1 MKFLQIKIAL
11 LTFYYDFWHRL
22 IQINYKMKT
31 KFSGI
36 LTLLLA
42 FVVQFTFAQ
51 EKTISGTV
59 SDNSGMPLPGV
70 NIIVKGTTNGTQ
82 TDFDG
87 NYSISASTGDVLT
100 FTYVG
105 QKTVEQTV
113 GASNTIDVTMEEDA
127 AMLDE
132 VVVTAQGIKR
142 EKKAL
147 GYAVSEVSAEELEQR
162 TEGDVARVLSGKASG
177 VQITSQ
183 SGTSGSAT
191 NVVIRGYSSITGSNQ
206 ALFVVD
212 GVPFSSD
219 TNSQGNFVSGN
230 VGSSRFLDL
239 DPNNIASVNVLK
251 GLAAA
256 TLYGTAGRNGVI
268 VITTKSG
275 QGGGAGPKKTEITVN
290 QSYFV
295 NEIASLPD
303 YQSKYGGG
311 FDQSFGWFFSNWGPG
326 FAADGVDGYLND
338 PAGTIQPDG
347 TVEHPYGSSA
357 FLNNFLG
364 GNNELNNTYTGQRYA
379 WQPYNS
385 VENFFRSGGVS
396 NTSLN
401 IRGASTDGNFSYN
414 VNYGHLD
421 EKGFTPGNGIR
432 RNTLS
437 VGGRAKLSNKFTVN
451 ASLNYSRNKV
461 TSPPIA
467 TSQGNGTAGWST
479 FGNVFFT
486 PRNVDLMGL
495 EWELPENGG
504 SIYYRNG
511 NDIINPRWSVANAQN
526 GQLTNRIFGTANLMY
541 EINDNLN
548 ITYRA
553 GIDWYNERNNAQS
566 NKNGVNFNDA
576 IFGFYDTWD
585 NNVSI
590 WDHFVSIGGNY
601 NLTNDEK
608 LGVTFTA
615 GATSR
620 SRTFDQKGVQSD
632 GQVVFGLI
640 AHSNFTNQAPIQAY
654 SFRNIIGVFGEATF
668 DYDNYAFV
676 TFSGRNDW
684 VSNLPTENNSQFYPS
699 VSLSFLPTAAF
710 ENFKSASGKG
720 LNYLKL
726 RAGLGTS
733 AGFPGGYPTAL
744 SVGQNTQANGG
755 ASGAV
760 VTNTISN
767 TNANPDLKPELISE
781 FEVGFDAKFLD
792 NRVNL
797 ALSYFDRQSKDLIV
811 NKPLPE
817 STGFTFTQT
826 NIGKVEGDGWEID
839 LSADL
844 FRSDNNGFNWN
855 TRVNFTKSE
864 QIVTEQADD
873 QIVYAGFSNQGNAA
887 IEGQQ
892 LGVMIGSRIERDA
905 DGNFLVDTSGNYV
918 SGTQMAID
926 SNGNEVPLGTP
937 GSRTITP
944 IIGNPNPDYV
954 MNFINSLSYK
964 NFNLGF
970 QISHVSGGDI
980 HSATVSTLLGRGLI
994 PEDRKNTFILPGVN
1008 QATGLPN
1015 TLQINNSSYYFNN
1028 VLFGPSELNV
1038 WDGSVIRLQ
1047 EVSFGYSFPEKFLDK
1062 TPFGALSI
1070 TASGFN
1076 LWYDAYNTPDAANF
1090 DPNVAGV
1097 GVGNG
1102 RGYDYLNGPS
1112 SKRWGLSIKASF

>member
-1 MKFLQIKIAL
+1 
-11 LTFYYDFWHRL
+11 
-22 IQINYKMKT
+22 MKT

-42 FVVQFTFAQ
+42 FVVQLTFAQ

-87 NYSISASTGDVLT
+87 NYSINASVGNILT

-105 QKTVEQTV
+105 LKTVEQTV
-113 GASNTIDVTMEEDA
+113 GATNTINVTMEEDA
-127 AMLDE
+127 AVLDE

-147 GYAVSEVSAEELEQR
+147 GYAVSEVNAEELEQR

-177 VQITSQ
+177 VQITSA

-191 NVVIRGYSSITGSNQ
+191 NVVIRGYTSITGDNQ

-219 TNSQGNFVSGN
+219 TNSQGGFNSGN
-230 VGSSRFLDL
+230 NGSSRFLDL

-275 QGGGAGPKKTEITVN
+275 AGGGAGPKKTEITVN
-290 QSYFV
+290 QSFFM

-303 YQSKYGGG
+303 YQDKYGGG

-326 FAADGVDGYLND
+326 FHPDGVDGYLND
-338 PAGTIQPDG
+338 PAGIIQPDG

-357 FLNNFLG
+357 FLNNLLG
-364 GNNELNNTYTGQRYA
+364 GNNILNQTYTGQRYD
-379 WQPYNS
+379 WKPYDS
-385 VENFFRSGGVS
+385 VEDFFRTGAVS
-396 NTSLN
+396 NTSIN

-421 EKGFTPGNGIR
+421 EEGFTPGNSIR

-437 VGGRAKLSNKFTVN
+437 VGGRAKLSNNFTIN
-451 ASLNYSRNKV
+451 ASMNYSRNFV
-461 TSPPIA
+461 VSPPVA
-467 TSQGNGTAGWST
+467 SSQGNGGEAGNSV
-479 FGNVFFT
+479 FGHVFFT

-495 EWELPENGG
+495 PYTVPETGG

-511 NDIINPRWSVANAQN
+511 NDIMNPRWSVDNHQS
-526 GQLTNRIFGTANLMY
+526 GQLTNRIFGTASLTY
-541 EINDNLN
+541 DLNDNLN
-548 ITYRA
+548 FTYRA
-553 GIDWYNERNNAQS
+553 GIDWYNERNHEQS
-566 NKNGVNFNDA
+566 NKNGVGFAENVN
-576 IFGFYDTWD
+576 GFYDTWD

-590 WDHFVSIGGNY
+590 WDHFVAVGGNY

-620 SRTFDQKGVQSD
+620 SRTFDRKGVSSQ
-632 GQVVFGLI
+632 GQVVFGLM
-640 AHSNFTNQAPIQAY
+640 AHSNFTAQSAIQAY

-668 DYDNYAFV
+668 DWDNYAFL
-676 TFSGRNDW
+676 TLSGRNDW

-710 ENFKSASGKG
+710 EGFKSASGKG

-744 SVGQNTQANGG
+744 SVAQNTQANGG
-755 ASGAV
+755 AQGPI

-781 FEVGFDAKFLD
+781 FEVGFDSKFLD
-792 NRVNL
+792 NRVTLN
-797 ALSYFDRQSKDLIV
+797 LSYFDRQSTDLIV

-817 STGFTFTQT
+817 STGFTSTQV

-839 LSADL
+839 LAVDL
-844 FRSDNNGFNWN
+844 FKNDGNGFNWN
-855 TRVNFTKSE
+855 SRVNFTKSE
-864 QIVTEQADD
+864 QIVTEQEDD
-873 QIVYAGFSNQGNAA
+873 EIQYAGYIGQGNSA
-887 IEGQQ
+887 IRGQQ
-892 LGVMIGSRIERDA
+892 LGVMTGSRIERDA

-918 SGTQMAID
+918 TGTQMAID
-926 SNGNEVPLGTP
+926 DNGNEVPLGTP
-937 GSRTITP
+937 GSRTINP

-954 MNFINSLSYK
+954 MNFINSISYK

-970 QISHVSGGDI
+970 QFSHVKGGDI
-980 HSATVSTLLGRGLI
+980 HSATVATLLGRGLI
-994 PEDRKNTFILPGVN
+994 PEDRKNTFILPGVS
-1008 QATGLPN
+1008 QATGQPN

-1028 VLFGPSELNV
+1028 ILFGPSELNV
-1038 WDGSVIRLQ
+1038 YDASVVRLQ
-1047 EVSFGYSFPEKFLDK
+1047 EVSFGYSFPEKFLEK

-1076 LWYDAYNTPDAANF
+1076 LWYDAYNTPDEANF
-1090 DPNVAGV
+1090 DPNVAGI

-1112 SKRWGLSIKASF
+1112 SKRYGLSIKASF

>member
-1 MKFLQIKIAL
+1 
-11 LTFYYDFWHRL
+11 
-22 IQINYKMKT
+22 MKT

-82 TDFDG
+82 SDFDG
-87 NYSISASTGDVLT
+87 NYSINASVGSVLT

-113 GASNTIDVTMEEDA
+113 GSANTINVTMEEDA
-127 AMLDE
+127 AVLDE

-219 TNSQGNFVSGN
+219 TNAQGGFNSGN

-275 QGGGAGPKKTEITVN
+275 AGGGAGPKKTEITVN
-290 QSYFV
+290 QSFFL
-295 NEIASLPD
+295 NEIASLPE
-303 YQSKYGGG
+303 YQNKYGGG
-311 FDQSFGWFFSNWGPG
+311 FDQSFGWFYSNWGPG

-338 PAGTIQPDG
+338 PAGIIDANG
-347 TVEHPYGSSA
+347 TVEHPYGSSS
-357 FLNNFLG
+357 FLNNLLG
-364 GNNELNNTYTGQRYA
+364 GNNILNQTYTGQRYD
-379 WQPYNS
+379 WKPYES
-385 VENFFRSGGVS
+385 VENFFRTGAVS
-396 NTSLN
+396 NTSIN

-421 EKGFTPGNGIR
+421 EKGFTPGNSVG

-437 VGGRAKLSNKFTVN
+437 VGGRAKLTNKFTIN
-451 ASLNYSRNKV
+451 ASMNYSRNNV
-461 TSPPIA
+461 LSPPVA
-467 TSQGNGTAGWST
+467 SSQGNGGEAGNSV
-479 FGNVFFT
+479 FGQVFFT

-495 EWELPENGG
+495 EHTIPETGG
-504 SIYYRNG
+504 AIYYRNTNG
-511 NDIINPRWSVANAQN
+511 IINPRWSVLNSRN

-541 EINDNLN
+541 ELNDNLN

-553 GIDWYNERNNAQS
+553 GIDWYNERNEDLS
-566 NKNGVNFNDA
+566 NKNGTEFTANIN
-576 IFGFYDTWD
+576 GFYNTWD

-590 WDHFVSIGGNY
+590 WDHFVAIGGNY
-601 NLTNDEK
+601 NLTNDER

-620 SRTFDQKGVQSD
+620 SRTFDQKGVAST
-632 GQVVFGLI
+632 GQVVFGLL
-640 AHSNFTNQAPIQAY
+640 AHSNFTTQAPIQGY

-668 DYDNYAFV
+668 DWDNYAFL

-699 VSLSFLPTAAF
+699 VSASFLPTAAF
-710 ENFKSASGKG
+710 DGLKSASGKG
-720 LNYLKL
+720 LNYLKV

-744 SVGQNTQANGG
+744 SVNQNTIGNGG
-755 ASGAV
+755 ASGAI

-781 FEVGFDAKFLD
+781 FEVGFDTKFLD

-797 ALSYFDRQSKDLIV
+797 NVSYFNRKSKNLIV

-817 STGFTFTQT
+817 TTGFTQTQV
-826 NIGKVEGDGWEID
+826 NIGKVEGDGWEVD
-839 LSADL
+839 LSVDL
-844 FRSDNNGFNWN
+844 FKNDGNGFNWN
-855 TRVNFTKSE
+855 SRVNFTKSE
-864 QIVTEQADD
+864 QIVTQQDD
-873 QIVYAGFSNQGNAA
+873 DEIVYAGYTNQGNAA
-887 IEGQQ
+887 IEGKQ

-918 SGTQMAID
+918 FGTQMAID
-926 SNGNEVPLGTP
+926 ANGNEVPLGTE
-937 GSRTITP
+937 GSRTINP

-954 MNFINSLSYK
+954 MNFINTLSYK
-964 NFNLGF
+964 NFNIGF
-970 QISHVSGGDI
+970 QVSHVSGGDI
-980 HSATVSTLLGRGLI
+980 HSSTVATLLGRGGI
-994 PEDRKNTFILPGVN
+994 PEDRRETFILPGIN
-1008 QATGLPN
+1008 QGTGLPN

-1028 VLFGPSELNV
+1028 ILFGPSELQV
-1038 WDGSVIRLQ
+1038 YDASVIRLQ
-1047 EVSFGYSFPEKFLDK
+1047 EVSFGYSFPEKFLEK

-1076 LWYDAYNTPDAANF
+1076 LWFDAYNTPEKANF
-1090 DPNVAGV
+1090 DPNVAGI

-1112 SKRWGLSIKASF
+1112 SKRYGLSIKASF

>member
-1 MKFLQIKIAL
+1 
-11 LTFYYDFWHRL
+11 
-22 IQINYKMKT
+22 MKT

-42 FVVQFTFAQ
+42 FVVQLTFAQ

-87 NYSISASTGDVLT
+87 NYSINASVGNILT

-105 QKTVEQTV
+105 LKSVEQTV
-113 GASNTIDVTMEEDA
+113 GAANTINVTMEEDA
-127 AMLDE
+127 AVLDE

-147 GYAVSEVSAEELEQR
+147 GYAVSEVSAEEIENR

-177 VQITSQ
+177 VQITSA

-191 NVVIRGYSSITGSNQ
+191 NVVIRGYTSITGSNQ

-219 TNSQGNFVSGN
+219 TNAQGSFVSGN

-256 TLYGTAGRNGVI
+256 TLYGTAGKNGVI

-275 QGGGAGPKKTEITVN
+275 AGGSAGPKKTEISVS

-303 YQSKYGGG
+303 YQNKYGGG

-326 FAADGVDGYLND
+326 FAPDGVDGYLND
-338 PAGTIQPDG
+338 PAGIIQPDG

-364 GNNELNNTYTGQRYA
+364 GNNILNQTYTGQRYA

-385 VENFFRSGGVS
+385 VEEFFRSGGVS

-401 IRGASTDGNFSYN
+401 IRGASTDGNLSYN

-421 EKGFTPGNGIR
+421 ETGFTPGNAIL

-437 VGGRAKLSNKFTVN
+437 VGGRAKLSNKFTIN

-461 TSPPIA
+461 TSPPVA
-467 TSQGNGTAGWST
+467 VSFGNGTAGWST

-495 EWELPENGG
+495 EFELPENGG

-511 NDIINPRWSVANAQN
+511 NDIINPRWSVKNAQN
-526 GQLTNRIFGTANLMY
+526 GQMTNRIFGTATLMY
-541 EINDNLN
+541 EFNDNLN
-548 ITYRA
+548 LTYRA

-566 NKNGVNFNDA
+566 NKNGVNFNAA
-576 IFGFYDTWD
+576 IFGFYNTWD

-590 WDHFVSIGGNY
+590 WDHFVALGGNY
-601 NLTNDEK
+601 NLTNDER

-620 SRTFDQKGVQSD
+620 SREYSRLGVASQ
-632 GQVVFGLI
+632 GQIVFGLM
-640 AHSNFTNQAPIQAY
+640 AHGNFSNQAPIQAY
-654 SFRNIIGVFGEATF
+654 SKQNILGVFGEATF
-668 DYDNYAFV
+668 DWDNYAFL
-676 TFSGRNDW
+676 TLSGRKDW
-684 VSNLPTENNSQFYPS
+684 VSNFINNSRFYPS
-699 VSLSFLPTAAF
+699 VSASFLPTAAF
-710 ENFKSASGKG
+710 EGFKSASGKG

-726 RAGLGTS
+726 RAGLGNS
-733 AGFPGGYPTAL
+733 AGFTGGYPTTTP
-744 SVGQNTQANGG
+744 VDQVTQVNGG
-755 ASGAV
+755 AIGPI
-760 VTNTISN
+760 TINSVN
-767 TNANPDLKPELISE
+767 DFRANPDLKPELVSE
-781 FEVGFDAKFLD
+781 FEVGFDSKFWD

-797 ALSYFDRQSKDLIV
+797 NVSWFDRQTKDLIV
-811 NKPLPE
+811 FTPLSP
-817 STGFTFTQT
+817 SSGFTSTQT
-826 NIGKVEGDGWEID
+826 NIGKVEGDGWEVD
-839 LSADL
+839 LSVDL
-844 FRSDNNGFNWN
+844 FKSDGNGFNWN
-855 TRVNFTKSE
+855 SRMNFTKSE
-864 QIVTEQADD
+864 QIVTDLADD
-873 QIVYAGFSNQGNAA
+873 QIIYTGFTDPGNAA
-887 IEGQQ
+887 IEGEQ
-892 LGVMIGSRIERDA
+892 LGVIVGTRIKRDA
-905 DGNFLVDTSGNYV
+905 DGNLLVDTSGNYV
-918 SGTQMAID
+918 SE
-926 SNGNEVPLGTP
+926 GNIVLPDGR
-937 GSRTITP
+937 SITP

-970 QISHVSGGDI
+970 QISHTKGGDI
-980 HSATVSTLLGRGLI
+980 YTSTVSTLLGRGLI
-994 PEDRKNTFILPGVN
+994 PEDRKNTFILPGISE
-1008 QATGLPN
+1008 ATGLPN

-1028 VLFGPSELNV
+1028 VLFGPSELQV
-1038 WDGSVIRLQ
+1038 WDGSVVRLQ

-1062 TPFGALSI
+1062 TPFGSLSI

-1076 LWYDAYNTPDAANF
+1076 LWYDAYNTPEAANF
-1090 DPNVAGV
+1090 DPNVAGT

-1102 RGYDYLNGPS
+1102 RGFDFLNGPA
-1112 SKRWGLSIKASF
+1112 SKRYGLSIKASF